1 MTQVDDRDAKLA
13 EALALLREVT
23 RGLRSVDDKWHG
35 RVDALL
41 APPPDPDA
49 LAKETAWIE
58 WAAQANTDSSIKNA
72 EHLWALI
79 GRSLSGHKRWRAI
92 ADFIRVRELA
102 ARNAGLRE
110 AFAVAQRVESGPQ
123 PGKFEWVKVSFA
135 IEQMIEGKA
144 P

>member
-1 MTQVDDRDAKLA
+1 MDNRDAKLA
-13 EALALLREVT
+13 EALALLTE
-23 RGLRSVDDKWHG
+23 LRPFFG
-35 RVDALL
+35 NAMGERIDALL

-79 GRSLSGHKRWRAI
+79 GRSTSGHKRWRAI
-92 ADFIRVRELA
+92 ADFIRTHELA

-110 AFAVAQRVESGPQ
+110 ALAKSRRDMTFQGRD
-123 PGKFEWVKVSFA
+123 WVMTEDIIALISDR
-135 IEQMIEGKA
+135 A